1 MSAQP
6 KLMPDIEGLAH
17 QVDPLSR
24 RGFFLAASAATA
36 AGYTLAAGPVRADA
50 IQTDSAGLTVGE
62 AKVKVSDGEMPV
74 FYARPA
80 NAQNPPVILVAI
92 EIFGLHEYI
101 KDVTRRLGK
110 LGAFAIAPDYYFR
123 KGVDLTKITDIP
135 QLMPIVNS
143 KPDAELLSDLD
154 ATVAWAKCQGGDTSR
169 LGIMGFCRGG
179 RTVWEYSAH
188 NKDVKAGVAFYGS
201 LVDPPAQ
208 KSLWPKSPIE
218 LAPEMKAPVLGLYGE
233 ADQGIPVSQVDTLK
247 GALQATGK
255 TFEIKVYPGA
265 PHGFHADY
273 RASYRKD
280 AADDAFGSAPHTDYG
295 FITILCQDNSG
306 GLEVRRSD
314 GTWLAAPPIP
324 GTWVV
329 NVADMLSRWT
339 NGRWQSTPHRVK
351 NLSGGDRYSCPYF
364 FDMAMDS
371 IVEGLPTC
379 QPAKFPPVR
388 YGDYLIER
396 LDKNYVYRKHSAA

>member
-6 KLMPDIEGLAH
+6 KLTSDIEGLAH

-24 RGFFLAASAATA
+24 RGFFLTASAATA

-50 IQTDSAGLTVGE
+50 VHTDSAGLTVGD

-74 FYARPA
+74 YYARPA
-80 NAQNPPVILVAI
+80 NAQNPPVILVAM

-123 KGVDLTKITDIP
+123 KGTDLTKITDIP

-154 ATVAWAKCQGGDTSR
+154 ATVAWAKSQGGDTSR

-179 RTVWEYSAH
+179 RTVWEYAAH
-188 NKDVKAGVAFYGS
+188 NKDIKAGVAFYGS

-208 KSLWPKSPIE
+208 KSLWPKNPIE

-247 GALQATGK
+247 GALQTAGK
-255 TFEIKVYPGA
+255 TFEIKIYPGA

-273 RASYRKD
+273 RPSYRQD
-280 AADDAFGSAPHTDYG
+280 AAEDAWNQMIAWFKKYK
-295 FITILCQDNSG
+295 
-306 GLEVRRSD
+306 V
-314 GTWLAAPPIP
+314 LA
-324 GTWVV
+324 
-329 NVADMLSRWT
+329 
-339 NGRWQSTPHRVK
+339 
-351 NLSGGDRYSCPYF
+351 
-364 FDMAMDS
+364 
-371 IVEGLPTC
+371 
-379 QPAKFPPVR
+379 
-388 YGDYLIER
+388 
-396 LDKNYVYRKHSAA
+396 

>member
-1 MSAQP
+1 MTDPQQGFDAATGGFRMSAQP
-6 KLMPDIEGLAH
+6 KLMSDIEGLAH

-50 IQTDSAGLTVGE
+50 IQTDSAGLTVGD

-80 NAQNPPVILVAI
+80 NAQNPPVILVAM

-101 KDVTRRLGK
+101 KDVTRRLAK
-110 LGAFAIAPDYYFR
+110 LGAFAVAPDYYFR
-123 KGVDLTKITDIP
+123 KGVDLTKITEMP

-154 ATVAWAKCQGGDTSR
+154 ATVAWAKSQGGDTSR

-179 RTVWEYSAH
+179 RTVWEYAAH
-188 NKDVKAGVAFYGS
+188 NKDIKAGVAFYGS

-218 LAPEMKAPVLGLYGE
+218 LAPEMNAPVLGLYGE
-233 ADQGIPVSQVDTLK
+233 ADQGIPVTQVDTLK
-247 GALQATGK
+247 GALQAAGK
-255 TFEIKVYPGA
+255 TFEIKIYPGA

-273 RASYRKD
+273 RPSYRKD
-280 AADDAFGSAPHTDYG
+280 AAEDAWNQMIAWFKKYK
-295 FITILCQDNSG
+295 
-306 GLEVRRSD
+306 V
-314 GTWLAAPPIP
+314 LA
-324 GTWVV
+324 
-329 NVADMLSRWT
+329 
-339 NGRWQSTPHRVK
+339 
-351 NLSGGDRYSCPYF
+351 
-364 FDMAMDS
+364 
-371 IVEGLPTC
+371 
-379 QPAKFPPVR
+379 
-388 YGDYLIER
+388 
-396 LDKNYVYRKHSAA
+396 